1 VTAESLAIWKAD
13 RAARKREEE
22 RIRVEREI
30 AKKGKKKGLGVL
42 SGRALFDYDA
52 SLFRCAAATLT
63 RVCIICDHVGC
74 AVLVQSRSY
83 AWDQYNVVYS
93 AYMLC

>member
-52 SLFRCAAATLT
+52 SLFRCAAAAL
-63 RVCIICDHVGC
+63 VC
-74 AVLVQSRSY
+74 VL
-83 AWDQYNVVYS
+83 YNHKLVV
-93 AYMLC
+93 MLCV